1 MVAFL
6 LKDICF
12 YFTKGINA
20 FWNTKYRD
28 KKNCVILLIIFSAAS
43 MISREKYSF
52 CMLAIY
58 LFLFAGVGCV
68 YDNWLTDIFCK
79 KEKSGKLLLKIF
91 SHKYNFLPF
100 ASNNR

>member
-28 KKNCVILLIIFSAAS
+28 KKIVLYC
-43 MISREKYSF
+43 
-52 CMLAIY
+52 
-58 LFLFAGVGCV
+58 
-68 YDNWLTDIFCK
+68 
-79 KEKSGKLLLKIF
+79 
-91 SHKYNFLPF
+91 
-100 ASNNR
+100 